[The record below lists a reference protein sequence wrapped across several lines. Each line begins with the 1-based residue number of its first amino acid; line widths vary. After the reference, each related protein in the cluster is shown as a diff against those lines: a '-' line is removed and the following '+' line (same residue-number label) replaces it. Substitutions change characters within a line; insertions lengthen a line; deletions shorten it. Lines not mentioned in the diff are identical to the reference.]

1 VQKYLRYK
9 LKYSGQSLIKYIKS
23 NKAQAL
29 FLIAIFL
36 VLIIAIWF
44 KISLSPKDPSNKAA
58 VEFEVKK
65 GETAQELALNLQSKG
80 LIKNDTIFILYAKI
94 KGLDIKIKSGR
105 YYLSPSMTVGEI
117 LNKLIDEK
125 NSINDVRVT
134 IPEGSTLKDIA
145 NILKDKGLIN
155 DTAEFI
161 SYAKAQN
168 FKDKYDFLKDFP
180 QDATL
185 EGFLFPD
192 TYFLPKDRSVEFY
205 IDVFLKQFEKIY
217 KTELSGILEEKYP
230 KYSIYQIVTLA
241 SIVEKEAKLESE
253 RPIIAAVFYNR
264 LEKGMPLQSC
274 ATIEFLLDEHK
285 EKLSFDDLK
294 INSPYNTYKNTG
306 LPPGP
311 IGAPGLS
318 SLLATISPANVDYLY
333 FVAKGDG
340 SHIFTKTYADH
351 LNAQEKIESS
361 NN

>member
-1 VQKYLRYK
+1 MKDK
-9 LKYSGQSLIKYIKS
+9 LKYSGQTLIKYIKS
-23 NKAQAL
+23 NKVQAL
-29 FLIAIFL
+29 LLTVIFL
-36 VLIIAIWF
+36 VLITAVWF
-44 KISLSPKDPSNKAA
+44 KISLSPKDPSNKA
-58 VEFEVKK
+58 VIEFEVKK

-94 KGLDIKIKSGR
+94 KGLDVKIKSGR
-105 YYLSPSMTVGEI
+105 YYLSPSMAAEEI

-145 NILKDKGLIN
+145 NILKNKGLIN
-155 DTAEFI
+155 DTDEFI
-161 SYAKAQN
+161 SYAKVQN
-168 FKDKYDFLKDFP
+168 FKYKYDFLKDFP

-192 TYFLPKDRSVEFY
+192 TYFLPKDRSIEFY
-205 IDVFLKQFEKIY
+205 IDIFLKQFEKVY
-217 KTELSGILEEKYP
+217 KIELSPVLEERKP
-230 KYSIYQIVTLA
+230 KYNIYQIVTLA
-241 SIVEKEAKLESE
+241 SIVEKEAKIESE

-294 INSPYNTYKNTG
+294 IDSPYNTYKNAG

-318 SLLATISPANVDYLY
+318 SLLATLSPANVDYLY

-340 SHIFTKTYADH
+340 SHVFTKTYAEH

-361 NN
+361 K